1 MMDSGLWQEFDAVV
15 GDLPDPPP
23 KPDISKET
31 VIRQR
36 LVTERVAGWFLSGRL
51 PLLVV
56 LLAYFGL
63 AFQGAQLFSVP
74 VAVTLFAAYL
84 LFTSVLGA
92 RPSSNLWRL
101 GLTAGFATMGCAITV
116 PVWNWFSLFGRKSE
130 GIAGTSEPHTE
141 ELASRVQDALQQLTT
156 WNLFLP
162 LLVVALLSLLAVYFC
177 RRKFYWLPTDYR
189 VWKWRSALSVFVLTL
204 PIAGFLG
211 LTLFF
216 YFSTRSLGWVSAAE
230 GKSLKRQPSLL
241 QETREY
247 HLKDPFIDSVLS
259 HSMGAGRIDAWV
271 RNLSDQ
277 QILRLAASLR
287 EQILAADYRPT
298 RADNF
303 LLETV
308 VRNLNYVK
316 EPSAEAA
323 FFNLAHRRLCL
334 NDNMSFSTLWFH
346 NVVRR
351 HQVPLMLKASKHE
364 LNEWEN
370 LARLSA
376 VKIEQRDI
384 DAQVLYTLRL
394 HENGAANEKP
404 LRLFGVVVSP
414 SLRYYLARWESMAL
428 LYDYNAR
435 RPQMAQAGS
444 PEVNFEVKKPPSTP
458 WFEGPIQSIYFSV
471 EVNLADRSDA
481 HYNDLM
487 ALVIKLRRHRLKTGS
502 YPATLPPAEYSYSLA
517 NEDGQLYLLAVE
529 QRGDSLGGKW
539 RLP

>member
-1 MMDSGLWQEFDAVV
+1 MMDSGLWDEFDAVV
-15 GDLPDPPP
+15 ENLPEPPP
-23 KPDISKET
+23 KPDIRKET

-51 PLLVV
+51 PLLAV

-63 AFQGAQLFSVP
+63 AFEGRHLFNVP
-74 VAVTLFAAYL
+74 VATTMAVAYL
-84 LFTSVLGA
+84 LFTATLGV

-101 GLTAGFATMGCAITV
+101 GLTTTFAVACCSIAM
-116 PVWNWFSLFGRKSE
+116 PVWNWLSLFGRKTE
-130 GIAGTSEPHTE
+130 GIARTSEPHTE

-156 WNLFLP
+156 WELFLP
-162 LLVVALLSLLAVYFC
+162 LVTVALLSLLAVHYC

-189 VWKWRSALSVFVLTL
+189 VWKWRSALSVFVLAL
-204 PIAGFLG
+204 PFAGALG

-216 YFSTRSLGWVSAAE
+216 YFSTRSLDWVSAAE
-230 GKSLKRQPSLL
+230 GKSLKRRPSLL

-247 HLKDPFIDSVLS
+247 HLKDPFINKVLS
-259 HSMGAGRIDAWV
+259 RSMGAGNIDARV

-287 EQILAADYRPT
+287 EQILAEDYRPT
-298 RADNF
+298 RADDF
-303 LLETV
+303 LMETV
-308 VRNLNYVK
+308 VRNLNYVEK
-316 EPSAEAA
+316 PSAEAA
-323 FFNLAHRRLCL
+323 VFNLAHRRLCL
-334 NDNMSFSTLWFH
+334 KNNMSFSTAWFH

-351 HQVPLMLKASKHE
+351 HQVPLMLKASRHE
-364 LNEWEN
+364 LNDWEN

-384 DAQVLYTLRL
+384 DAQILYTLRL
-394 HENGAANEKP
+394 HEEAAKNEEP
-404 LRLFGVVVSP
+404 LRLFGVLVSP
-414 SLRYYLARWESMAL
+414 SLRYYLARWESMAV

-435 RPQMAQAGS
+435 RGRMAQAGS
-444 PEVNFEVKKPPSTP
+444 PEVSFKVKEPPGTP
-458 WFEGPIQSIYFSV
+458 WFEGPIQYIYFSV

-487 ALVIKLRRHRLKTGS
+487 ALVIELRRQRLETGS
-502 YPATLPPAEYSYSLA
+502 YPATLPAAEYSYSLA
-517 NEDGQLYLLAVE
+517 KEDGQLYLLAVE